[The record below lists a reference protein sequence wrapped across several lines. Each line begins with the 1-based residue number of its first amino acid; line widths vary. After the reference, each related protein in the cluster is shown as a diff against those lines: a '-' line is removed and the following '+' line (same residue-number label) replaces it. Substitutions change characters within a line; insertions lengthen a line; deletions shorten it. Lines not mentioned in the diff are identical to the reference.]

1 MAEEVARYN
10 SVLAKFLT
18 AGDEE
23 WEAIVAVHR
32 PDLQKPF
39 FEHMQCLIAA
49 ARDDA
54 EKKEQLVMINTRLVA
69 LCANYDSV
77 GADQGALEQAAEVY
91 RDLLSSISS
100 IEEADKKMAELAG
113 AGKIDPAFLQISA
126 KAYGAARDTNMTLDE
141 VSGQG
146 VVPAC
151 CCTGRGWAGSGARG
165 WRGSRGQAGYMAC
178 TVIEH

>member
-1 MAEEVARYN
+1 MARYN

-77 GADQGALEQAAEVY
+77 GADQEALEQAAEVY

-141 VSGQG
+141 VRRRGWCWCWCN
-146 VVPAC
+146 VYAC
-151 CCTGRGWAGSGARG
+151 SAGRGWARGGARIWLG
-165 WRGSRGQAGYMAC
+165 CHGQAWRPGWW
-178 TVIEH
+178 